1 MFKKILIAN
10 RGEIA
15 VRVIRACKEM
25 GISSVAI
32 YSEVDRESLHV
43 KLADEAICVGPAA
56 PADSYLNIPAI
67 IAAAEVTGAEAIHP
81 GYGFL
86 AENDYF
92 SEVCHAN
99 NIVFIGATPENIRLM
114 GNKSEA
120 KKTMKRFKVPCVP
133 GSDGL
138 VSSEAELEK
147 LVPIIGFPLIIKAS
161 AGGGGKGMRV
171 VESQTELKKA
181 YNMAVSEAKSAFG
194 NGDVY
199 VEKFI
204 EGPRHVE
211 IQILSDRSGRAVYL
225 GERDCSIQRR
235 HQKLIEESPS
245 PILDDRLRRK
255 MGEAS
260 IRAAKGIG
268 YQGAG
273 TIEFLVDK
281 HQNFYFMEMN
291 TRIQVEHTVTE
302 MVTTIDLVKEQIK
315 IAATNKLELKQSDIK
330 WSGHAIELRINAED
344 HEKNFAPCPGLI
356 KLFLPPGGIGVRVDS
371 YIYPGYTVPPYYD
384 SLLGKLIVWGHDR
397 KEAIA
402 RALRALDEFVIDG
415 VKTTI
420 PFHVDVLQHP
430 RFVSGDF
437 DTHFVD
443 KYMHKIR

>member
-25 GISSVAI
+25 GIVSVAI

-133 GSDGL
+133 GSVGL

-147 LVPIIGFPLIIKAS
+147 LAPSIGFPLIIKAS

-171 VESQTELKKA
+171 VESKTELKKA
-181 YNMAVSEAKSAFG
+181 FNMAVSEAKSAFG

-245 PILDDRLRRK
+245 PILDEKLRRK

-273 TIEFLVDK
+273 TVEFLVDK

-315 IAATNKLELKQSDIK
+315 IAATNKLDLKQSDIK
-330 WSGHAIELRINAED
+330 LSGHAIELRINAED

-430 RFVSGDF
+430 RFISGDF

-443 KYMHKIR
+443 KYIHKIR

>member
-1 MFKKILIAN
+1 LFKKILIAN

-25 GISSVAI
+25 GIGCVSI
-32 YSEVDRESLHV
+32 YSEADRESLHV
-43 KLADEAICVGPAA
+43 KLADEAICVGPAS
-56 PADSYLNIPAI
+56 PLESYLNIPAI
-67 IAAAEVTGAEAIHP
+67 IAAAEVTGAQAIHP

-86 AENDYF
+86 AENAYF
-92 SEVCHAN
+92 SEVCQAN
-99 NIVFIGATPENIRLM
+99 NIVFIGASPDNIRLM

-120 KKTMKRFKVPCVP
+120 KKTMRKFKVPCVP
-133 GSDGL
+133 GSEGV
-138 VSSEAELEK
+138 VSSESELK
-147 LVPIIGFPLIIKAS
+147 KIIEETGFPIIIKAS

-171 VESQTELKKA
+171 VESETELKKSYA
-181 YNMAVSEAKSAFG
+181 MAVQEAKSAFG

-204 EGPRHVE
+204 ENPRHIE
-211 IQILSDRSGRAVYL
+211 IQILSDKSGRAIYL

-245 PILDDRLRRK
+245 AILDNKLRKK
-255 MGEAS
+255 MGEAA
-260 IRAAKGIG
+260 IRAAKGIQ

-302 MVTTIDLVKEQIK
+302 MVTTIDLVKQQIL
-315 IAATNKLELKQSDIK
+315 IAATNRLELKQSDVMIN
-330 WSGHAIELRINAED
+330 GHAIELRINAED
-344 HEKNFAPCPGLI
+344 HEKNFAPCPGPVH
-356 KLFLPPGGIGVRVDS
+356 LFLPPGGMGVRTDS
-371 YIYPGYTVPPYYD
+371 YIYPGYVVPPFYD
-384 SLLGKLIVWGHDR
+384 SLLAKLIVWGHDR
-397 KEAIA
+397 KEAITRA
-402 RALRALDEFVIDG
+402 RRALDEFIIDG

-420 PFHVDVLQHP
+420 PFHQEVLQHP
-430 RFVSGDF
+430 RFINGNF

-443 KYMHKIR
+443 SYMRKS